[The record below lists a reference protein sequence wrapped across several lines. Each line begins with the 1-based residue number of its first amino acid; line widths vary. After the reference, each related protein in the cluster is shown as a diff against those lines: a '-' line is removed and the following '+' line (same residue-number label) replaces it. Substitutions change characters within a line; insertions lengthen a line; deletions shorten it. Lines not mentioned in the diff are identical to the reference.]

1 MHTNTAAPS
10 SIPGA
15 VPTAAAHPPTR
26 QPGADPRSGACF
38 AEGYMVMLQT
48 GACSS
53 VSPHHLLACRQVG
66 GFTSKKGP
74 RALETQWAEQTV
86 LYSKGGIWWS
96 LYKAMQTLSG
106 PISEL
111 PSCTQHSPSPSH
123 PPAGLTL
130 NIQQRK
136 VVVVGGFGCQRE
148 VETMTTLRL
157 VTVHNADSLDQL
169 WGERRGEHQNCPA
182 APLGSHLR
190 V

>member
-15 VPTAAAHPPTR
+15 VLTAAAHPPTR

-74 RALETQWAEQTV
+74 RALETQWTEQTV
-86 LYSKGGIWWS
+86 LCSKGGIWWS

-106 PISEL
+106 PISE
-111 PSCTQHSPSPSH
+111 PG
-123 PPAGLTL
+123 A
-130 NIQQRK
+130 
-136 VVVVGGFGCQRE
+136 VGVPQSSR
-148 VETMTTLRL
+148 
-157 VTVHNADSLDQL
+157 
-169 WGERRGEHQNCPA
+169 A
-182 APLGSHLR
+182 APSTAPAPHTHQQGLPLTSSREKWWLLVASGAS
-190 V
+190 VK

>member
-1 MHTNTAAPS
+1 
-10 SIPGA
+10 
-15 VPTAAAHPPTR
+15 
-26 QPGADPRSGACF
+26 
-38 AEGYMVMLQT
+38 MVMLQT

-136 VVVVGGFGCQRE
+136 VVVVGGFGCQRK

-182 APLGSHLR
+182 APLGSRLR